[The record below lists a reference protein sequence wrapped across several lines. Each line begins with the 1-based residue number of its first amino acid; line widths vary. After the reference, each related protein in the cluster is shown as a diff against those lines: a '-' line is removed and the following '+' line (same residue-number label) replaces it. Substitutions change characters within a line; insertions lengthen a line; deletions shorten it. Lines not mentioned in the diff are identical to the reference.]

1 MAVAALA
8 NSAHNNL
15 LTVDLFG
22 TQDCSGATQQQQIRT
37 GQCMPSGTQSIMITC
52 NSTAVY
58 IKGWIESTQCQGQHG
73 VQAGEYGVCYLTED
87 GNPPSLKFVSC
98 N

>member
-58 IKGWIESTQCQGQHG
+58 VKHWIESTQCQGQQL
-73 VQAGEYGVCYLTED
+73 VYDPGEYGVCYPFGVAEAV
-87 GNPPSLKFVSC
+87 KFVSC